1 MEMDKEKENEY
12 RERLLEFFYPFLANV
27 ELGNI
32 SATEN
37 AENLVNAFIS
47 FYEDGYFSPPYL

>member
-1 MEMDKEKENEY
+1 MEKEKENEY
-12 RERLLEFFYPFLANV
+12 RKRLLEFFYPFLANV

-37 AENLVNAFIS
+37 AENLVNAFIN